1 MFFIKHA
8 AGRERLDRVA
18 KLYLACKFFG
28 ALYFSYPIF
37 YQFALQAITPVQVG
51 LFFSAIGICG
61 FVTEIP
67 TGIMADKHGR
77 KLNGLLGMAALTIA
91 PLIVFFGHTFS
102 AYLVAALFYGL
113 GGALLNGTLE
123 SLVYDHKN
131 TSKTA
136 YRKVNALEITYG
148 QAGILTSAAAG
159 GLLFS
164 LNQSLPFITQVAAG
178 LVCLFLIALMDE
190 QNKADY
196 VRPTA
201 SHRLHFKQSMGYLF
215 ATSYLRIT
223 VLMGVIFSVMLG
235 MCIQFV
241 NEAAMIE
248 RGFQSEVRGF
258 LISGAGV
265 TTLIILHLVILKFAR
280 GDAKRILFLTCG
292 AAIAYILMSIGN
304 TPLFLFGYLI
314 WCCLNATSS
323 FIRVMIHD
331 RIPSSHRSTII
342 SNFKALAILAGLG
355 ASTAT
360 GLLVQRAGTPR
371 AAYAVFGGIAC
382 FVLLPCAYWLIT
394 HLRKEAR
401 IPEAAPG
408 PH

>member
-1 MFFIKHA
+1 
-8 AGRERLDRVA
+8 
-18 KLYLACKFFG
+18 
-28 ALYFSYPIF
+28 
-37 YQFALQAITPVQVG
+37 
-51 LFFSAIGICG
+51 
-61 FVTEIP
+61 
-67 TGIMADKHGR
+67 
-77 KLNGLLGMAALTIA
+77 
-91 PLIVFFGHTFS
+91 
-102 AYLVAALFYGL
+102 
-113 GGALLNGTLE
+113 
-123 SLVYDHKN
+123 
-131 TSKTA
+131 
-136 YRKVNALEITYG
+136 
-148 QAGILTSAAAG
+148 
-159 GLLFS
+159 
-164 LNQSLPFITQVAAG
+164 
-178 LVCLFLIALMDE
+178 MDE